1 MRDVGDSR
9 IVMGCRH
16 LRDVHVVAIRPIEE
30 SVGFISAAWPERR
43 P

>member
-16 LRDVHVVAIRPIEE
+16 LRDVHAVAIRPIAKGA
-30 SVGFISAAWPERR
+30 SFIAAAWPERR